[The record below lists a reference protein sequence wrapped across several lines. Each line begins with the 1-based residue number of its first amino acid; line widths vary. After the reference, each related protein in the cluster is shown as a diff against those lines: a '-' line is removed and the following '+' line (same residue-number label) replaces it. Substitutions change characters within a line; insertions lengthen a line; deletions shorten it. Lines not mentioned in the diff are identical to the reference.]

1 MRISHEYECFGW
13 LDRWLVNR
21 TLPQD
26 YTRHS
31 IENNFDVLPLL
42 GAKKKL
48 PSHDME
54 FFLTPD
60 EEQLGGR
67 ISRQAQTVRAEN
79 AGRSRRFGRHE
90 KSAR

>member
-1 MRISHEYECFGW
+1 MRISHEYECFTW
-13 LDRWLVNR
+13 LDRWLVTG

-48 PSHDME
+48 PSHEME
-54 FFLTPD
+54 IFLTP
-60 EEQLGGR
+60 ERGKLGG
-67 ISRQAQTVRAEN
+67 
-79 AGRSRRFGRHE
+79 
-90 KSAR
+90 